1 MVIPTAVIP
10 RIVPRAIIGVVPVIL
25 VTPARIPAVPSTP
38 IKVVAVGVNVPIVLN
53 IRDVVLDSI
62 TTKEIIIPLVIPLV
76 VVPAVV
82 IPTVVIVPVIIP
94 IVVSPIGAIT
104 TNTIWTV
111 RPLDGTG

>member
-10 RIVPRAIIGVVPVIL
+10 RVVPRAIIGVVPVIL

-62 TTKEIIIPLVIPLV
+62 PTKEIIIPLVIPLV
-76 VVPAVV
+76 VVPTVVV
-82 IPTVVIVPVIIP
+82 IPVIIP

-111 RPLDGTG
+111 RPFDWTG